1 MSAQLGARTQAII
14 VLAMVATLGALLGIL
29 GDRLLTQRNTMEV
42 PAAGPGMMGG
52 PPRGGP
58 PPGRGMQGGNQLRYA
73 EWLGDVLELT
83 REQRATI
90 DSLVVAGAEEV
101 RALRQ
106 EMEPKLREV
115 ARQTRVSI
123 DQVLTTEQRQQLRA
137 LRQERLRALR
147 PNQPRRGG

>member
-14 VLAMVATLGALLGIL
+14 VLALVATLGALLGIL
-29 GDRLLTQRNTMEV
+29 GDRLLSRRNTTDV
-42 PAAGPGMMGG
+42 PAAGPGMIGG
-52 PPRGGP
+52 PPRGGQ
-58 PPGRGMQGGNQLRYA
+58 PGRGMQAGNQLRYA

-83 REQRATI
+83 PEQRATI

-101 RALRQ
+101 RTLRQ

-123 DQVLTTEQRQQLRA
+123 DQVLTVEQRQQLRA